1 MLLVP
6 AFQIGVWNA
15 WIFVIWPWV
24 DMLAVRL
31 VGLDVYRRASGLPSE
46 MKTSHRYRVVSYV
59 SMVIETMAV
68 AYSIFLPLKLGTI
81 WFYAGLAIFL
91 TGLVVLTAA
100 TVNFARTPMNVPITR
115 GIYHYSRHPLYLA
128 SLLIY
133 FSVGIASASWVFLLI
148 FVVQSVSI
156 RIAAVGEERFCLG
169 KYGDAYREYID
180 GTPRWIGIPKS
191 GGSDRQAM

>member
-1 MLLVP
+1 MLLIP

-15 WIFVIWPWV
+15 WIFMIWPWV
-24 DMLAVRL
+24 AMLAVRL
-31 VGLDVYRRASGLPSE
+31 VGVDVYRRASGLPSE
-46 MKTSHRYRVVSYV
+46 MKTSHRYRVVSYI

-68 AYSIFLPLKLGTI
+68 AYSIFLPLRLGTT
-81 WFYAGLAIFL
+81 WFYAGLSIFL
-91 TGLVVLTAA
+91 LGLVVLTSA
-100 TVNFARTPMNVPITR
+100 TVNFATTPMDVSITK
-115 GIYHYSRHPLYLA
+115 GIYHYSRHPMYLA

-156 RIAAVGEERFCLG
+156 RIAAVEEERFCLE

-180 GTPRWIGIPKS
+180 KTPRWLGLPKS
-191 GGSDRQAM
+191 RTK

>member
-1 MLLVP
+1 MSLIP
-6 AFQIGVWNA
+6 AFKIGVWNA
-15 WIFVIWPWV
+15 WVFMIWPWV
-24 DMLAVRL
+24 AMLAVRL

-68 AYSIFLPLKLGTI
+68 AYSIFLPLQLGTI

-91 TGLVVLTAA
+91 AGLAVLAAA
-100 TVNFARTPMNVPITR
+100 TVNFATTPMDVPITR

-133 FSVGIASASWVFLLI
+133 LSVGIASASWVFVLV
-148 FVVQSVSI
+148 FFVQSVSI
-156 RIAAVGEERFCLG
+156 RIAAVGEERFCLD
-169 KYGDAYREYID
+169 KYGEAYREYID
-180 GTPRWIGIPKS
+180 KTPRWLGLPKS
-191 GGSDRQAM
+191 GRK